1 MLRAILRGTKS
12 PKGTLVHRRHARV
25 QAGSVPPLGSRPML
39 GEIAVREVQSW
50 WWRGR
55 ESGSERTNGSDA
67 AAMPRPVS
75 SEVLARREGIAE
87 LFFFELYYLQWVPL
101 AARR

>member
-1 MLRAILRGTKS
+1 
-12 PKGTLVHRRHARV
+12 
-25 QAGSVPPLGSRPML
+25 
-39 GEIAVREVQSW
+39 
-50 WWRGR
+50 
-55 ESGSERTNGSDA
+55 
-67 AAMPRPVS
+67 MPRPVS